1 MYYNF
6 ATPKQFLSLK
16 KCQDLIFFRELRTV
30 FLHTAETHIYSYML
44 SSLLRLFEITWIKT
58 NSVRGSAVKWETHI
72 LDVPI
77 YSTYVPIG
85 HWRSWVNEHM

>member
-1 MYYNF
+1 
-6 ATPKQFLSLK
+6 
-16 KCQDLIFFRELRTV
+16 
-30 FLHTAETHIYSYML
+30 ML

-77 YSTYVPIG
+77 LYSMSLLGIG
-85 HWRSWVNEHM
+85 VLGLMSICDSGVQMS